1 MGLFKLATDVINLAD
16 CGNATLKSLTTTGVT
31 MSNLNDKH
39 RVGTIFLVRR
49 QASNSQIKAASKI
62 DISDRMPLDPLCADC
77 KPIHDPLRA
86 QLK

>member
-39 RVGTIFLVRR
+39 RVRTSFLVRR
-49 QASNSQIKAASKI
+49 QASNSNKSSVQN
-62 DISDRMPLDPLCADC
+62 
-77 KPIHDPLRA
+77 
-86 QLK
+86 